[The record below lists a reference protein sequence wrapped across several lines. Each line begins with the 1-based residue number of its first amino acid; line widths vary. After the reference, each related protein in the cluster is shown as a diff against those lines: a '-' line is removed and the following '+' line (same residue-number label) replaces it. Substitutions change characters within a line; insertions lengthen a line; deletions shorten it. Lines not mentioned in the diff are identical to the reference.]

1 MRRVH
6 LFGGS
11 AVALALCL
19 TATNAWAG
27 SSTAL
32 LKRLHEKG
40 ILSDEDYTE
49 LLKEEQAENAAAAAA
64 PVAATAPAPA
74 PASAAASPD
83 DRQLVHATA
92 SGIGLEVGPAT
103 IRFSGSVNGFYV
115 HDNPAKASATTAV
128 TGGVAGVGPNGTS
141 AVRNGL
147 LPGFLKV
154 EVSTRQG
161 GWDVGAHFG
170 MYPGINSANYG
181 ALGANN
187 GGQPT
192 ALATAGIDFRQT
204 YLTLAHDG
212 FGELKIGR
220 DIGLFGSDAILND
233 ITLLSSGSPGGN
245 VAPANTT
252 LGRIGIGYIY
262 TDFQP
267 QITYTTPSL
276 QGFKASAGVFQ
287 PLSSLTGAA
296 QNNKAPGFQGK
307 LTWDGKVADVAVHG
321 WLSGITQKHDALSGR
336 SYTGQGLDFGAKVT
350 AGPVALLGYYYTG
363 KGLGTTVLNL
373 FDTDAAGNARHSEGY
388 YAQALV
394 SVGKWGFGGSYGAS
408 LLSHANSADA
418 LATPTLVRRN
428 ASEVGQVRY
437 GLTSWVTMIG
447 EYVHTKSTA
456 WNGNAASSDTIALG
470 GILFF

>member
-1 MRRVH
+1 MIGVRGGLAWNFGVIGGKRH
-6 LFGGS
+6 LNGDRLGDKILQDAGVQGKQLVLRGQRGATDVMEHRTHQPGASS
-11 AVALALCL
+11 AVV
-19 TATNAWAG
+19 AG
-27 SSTAL
+27 VL
-32 LKRLHEKG
+32 RV
-40 ILSDEDYTE
+40 
-49 LLKEEQAENAAAAAA
+49 QAQ
-64 PVAATAPAPA
+64 V
-74 PASAAASPD
+74 
-83 DRQLVHATA
+83 
-92 SGIGLEVGPAT
+92 EVGPQDDA
-103 IRFSGSVNGFYV
+103 G
-115 HDNPAKASATTAV
+115 AV
-128 TGGVAGVGPNGTS
+128 
-141 AVRNGL
+141 
-147 LPGFLKV
+147 
-154 EVSTRQG
+154 
-161 GWDVGAHFG
+161 
-170 MYPGINSANYG
+170 
-181 ALGANN
+181 
-187 GGQPT
+187 
-192 ALATAGIDFRQT
+192 
-204 YLTLAHDG
+204 DG
-212 FGELKIGR
+212 HR
-220 DIGLFGSDAILND
+220 
-233 ITLLSSGSPGGN
+233 
-245 VAPANTT
+245 V